1 MRVVG
6 RLYLALY
13 AFVYVGWLV
22 HRSTR
27 PLILGYSGAHLAFLA
42 LAALPFAVPAL
53 HALAARRIGRQG
65 VVFAVVPSVLLF
77 MTGYLVFSAFYYRT
91 REHRFDPFLQIT
103 PPSPE
108 ACQRPKASNT
118 VRILTLGGSTTE
130 DLGKAEPERY
140 PNVLQ
145 ALLQHAGPAAVE
157 VQNRGRQ
164 WYTSRHSLIDYVSYC
179 TTAPDVV
186 VVMHGINDMVRSFAP
201 REFALGDYRADYGH
215 FYGPDILAARPRTL
229 ERVIGDRVLAHPR
242 SAWFSRLRQP
252 VELDYPVERF
262 VSITSFERYL
272 RRLVRLAAA
281 DGAAVVLVTQPSLYK
296 PAMSDSEAHKLWL
309 QRTMFVTEGRF
320 GRKESASP
328 ASLARAMQTFNDV
341 VRTVATSERATV
353 ADADARLPKDLTHF
367 TDDCHFTPT
376 GSRLVA
382 YTIAEAIRGAGIL
395 KSRSAGTGVPPPR
408 VPKVAG
414 S

>member
-1 MRVVG
+1 MRFVQW
-6 RLYLALY
+6 LYLSLY

-22 HRSTR
+22 HRSAR
-27 PLILGYSGAHLAFLA
+27 PLVLGYSAGHLVFLA

-53 HALAARRIGRQG
+53 HRAAARRIGRQG
-65 VVFAVVPSVLLF
+65 VIFAVLPSVLLF

-108 ACQRPKASNT
+108 ECQRPKAPGAIR
-118 VRILTLGGSTTE
+118 VLALGGSTTE
-130 DLGKAEPERY
+130 ELGKPESERY
-140 PNVLQ
+140 PNILQ
-145 ALLQHAGPAAVE
+145 ELLRRDRSGDVE

-179 TTAPDVV
+179 TTPPDVV

-201 REFALGDYRADYGH
+201 REFAIGDYRADYSH
-215 FYGPDILAARPRTL
+215 FYGPDIQAARPPTL
-229 ERVIGDRVLAHPR
+229 EQEIGDRVLAHPR
-242 SAWFSRLRQP
+242 GAWFSRLREP

-262 VSITSFERYL
+262 VSIEPFERYL
-272 RRLVRLAAA
+272 RRLVRVAAH

-296 PAMSDSEAHKLWL
+296 PTTSEAEAHRLWL
-309 QRTMFVTEGRF
+309 GRMMFVTEGRF
-320 GRKESASP
+320 GRKQYASP
-328 ASLARAMQTFNDV
+328 ASLARAMHAFNDV
-341 VRTVATSERATV
+341 VRTVATSEHATL

-376 GSRLVA
+376 GSRIVA
-382 YTIAEAIRGAGIL
+382 QTVNEAIRGAGL
-395 KSRSAGTGVPPPR
+395 LDSPGTSDPR
-408 VPKVAG
+408 
-414 S
+414 